1 MRTLRSELAR
11 VLGDEGLSLLVP
23 ELQKDGTIAT
33 TSTDFETRPAVEGVT
48 KTSDPKVAQ
57 KSRGKTFGI
66 AVKDGGNVT
75 MPRKWRR
82 LGLKD
87 RDFADPVNYAFPLHD
102 KRHADNAMSR
112 WEAGAKDKY
121 SPKEQGIIVGRIRAA
136 QTRFGE
142 KPMEKTETGADLK
155 KAVTPTALDPTAGIM
170 TSMDDGTDVGDT
182 TYDLAEDDPMWS
194 AMGSLADSLISVLQ
208 SLDEMSEA
216 AGGPGLS
223 EDDLKKYCQQFTDA
237 MLALFAKYEGAEDA
251 TNADTVQK
259 TAPDLIEKLNF
270 VATRPELSK
279 VGARH
284 SAPDMEHL
292 NAIAAKASEI
302 QAHAGELGAAIEDM
316 QKTALEKTA
325 SGVTE
330 PLKEDVNPEASKS
343 DGIPVLR
350 ALHDTLTAEDAHAA
364 ALQKTLEEGEA
375 RLRKITEESQKIAD
389 EAEARLRK
397 ANEEFDALM
406 QKARPRPDRIA
417 EVVADDLPY
426 EQKIAQLASAVTGPT
441 PAAV

>member
-1 MRTLRSELAR
+1 
-11 VLGDEGLSLLVP
+11 
-23 ELQKDGTIAT
+23 
-33 TSTDFETRPAVEGVT
+33 
-48 KTSDPKVAQ
+48 
-57 KSRGKTFGI
+57 
-66 AVKDGGNVT
+66 
-75 MPRKWRR
+75 
-82 LGLKD
+82 
-87 RDFADPVNYAFPLHD
+87 
-102 KRHADNAMSR
+102 
-112 WEAGAKDKY
+112 
-121 SPKEQGIIVGRIRAA
+121 
-136 QTRFGE
+136 
-142 KPMEKTETGADLK
+142 MEKTETGADLK